1 MPVLKIEYAK
11 IGRHYRVC
19 FVEITNVNAIVIVTN
34 GYDTEMDI
42 LLQKLKI
49 IVSEKAIRDR
59 VLFVL
64 GALVVFRAL
73 TAVPIPG
80 VDLGVLEQFFQNNQF
95 LGLLNIFSGGGLA
108 NLSIV
113 MLGVGP
119 FITASIIMQLMTV
132 MSSKLKA
139 MYSEEGETGRARFTQ
154 YSRQLMLPLAIL
166 QAFGFLSLLKSQ
178 GVIGGLSTF
187 EFIVNMVVIVAG
199 SILLVWLGELVTEYG
214 IGNGVSI
221 IIFAGIVAT
230 LPSAVSQLIY
240 TFDASKVPL
249 YAGFL
254 VTAIA
259 IIYGVVVMTQAE
271 RQVPITH
278 AKQVRGGKTY
288 GGTTSYLPLR
298 INQAGVIPI
307 IFALSMIL
315 FPQMVLNVLATFN
328 VPGVAVWSDKILAFF
343 ANEQMYTLVYFV
355 LVFVFTFFY
364 TAVTFDPDAMS
375 KNLQRTGAF
384 IPGIRPGT
392 HTSEY
397 LGTLITR
404 LTLVGA
410 LFLGLIAILPMIMQ
424 MLTGVTT
431 LAIGGTALLIAV
443 SVVIDLVRRIDSQVS
458 MRQY

>member
-1 MPVLKIEYAK
+1 M
-11 IGRHYRVC
+11 
-19 FVEITNVNAIVIVTN
+19 
-34 GYDTEMDI
+34 DT

-49 IVSEKAIRDR
+49 IATEPAIRDR

-64 GALVVFRAL
+64 FALIIFRVL

-80 VDLGVLEQFFQNNQF
+80 VDLNVLNQFFENNQF
-95 LGLLNIFSGGGLA
+95 LGLMNIFSGGGLT

-154 YSRQLMLPLAIL
+154 YSRQLTLPLAIL

-178 GVIGGLSTF
+178 GVITGLTTF
-187 EFIVNMVVIVAG
+187 EFILNVVIVVAG
-199 SILLVWLGELVTEYG
+199 SMLLIWLGELVTEYG

-230 LPSAVSQLIY
+230 LPASISQFIY
-240 TFDASKVPL
+240 SFDPSQIPL
-249 YAGFL
+249 FAGFVVAAL
-254 VTAIA
+254 G

-271 RQVPITH
+271 RQVPITY

-288 GGTTSYLPLR
+288 GGTSSYLPLR
-298 INQAGVIPI
+298 LNQAGVIPI
-307 IFALSMIL
+307 IFALSIIL
-315 FPQMVLNVLATFN
+315 FPQMVLNILASFN
-328 VPGVAVWSDKILAFF
+328 VPRVAELGEKVAAFF
-343 ANEQMYTLVYFV
+343 QNQELYALVYFV
-355 LVFVFTFFY
+355 LVVLFTFFY

-375 KNLQRTGAF
+375 KNLQRNGAF

-397 LGTLITR
+397 LAKLITR
-404 LTLVGA
+404 LTLAGA
-410 LFLGLIAILPMIMQ
+410 LFLGLVAVLPMAMQ
-424 MLTGVTT
+424 ILTGVST

-458 MRQY
+458 LRQY